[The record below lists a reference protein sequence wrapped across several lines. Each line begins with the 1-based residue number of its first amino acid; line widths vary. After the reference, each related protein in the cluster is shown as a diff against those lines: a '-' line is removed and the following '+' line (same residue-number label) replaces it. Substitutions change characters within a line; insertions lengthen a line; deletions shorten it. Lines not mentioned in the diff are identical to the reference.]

1 MTTENWTFADYR
13 LGDTVLPEPN
23 LGWNMY
29 GTGLESMG
37 ENGSP
42 EEIGGTAVFIGAG
55 GPMGQMHIQRAFES
69 DHGPA
74 TIIGVDPDGI
84 RLAVLEA
91 SLRPL
96 ADKLLF
102 ENYRVTSAP

>member
-1 MTTENWTFADYR
+1 MTTEDWTFADYR

-42 EEIGGTAVFIGAG
+42 EPMEIPEVAPDQLLIRIDAVGLCFLTS
-55 GPMGQMHIQRAFES
+55 PN
-69 DHGPA
+69 
-74 TIIGVDPDGI
+74 
-84 RLAVLEA
+84 RLT
-91 SLRPL
+91 PQ
-96 ADKLLF
+96 
-102 ENYRVTSAP
+102 